1 MVNEANWGIA
11 AIIPSVQNSTNPI
24 QPENSCQDISDIYG
38 FFHLQRPLA
47 LLYNFMPNFRKHNQ
61 RKMSQIC
68 LKYVIWEGVASTSRT
83 SSLNSPANTILTLI
97 LTPNKTFSSGGI
109 SKSSL
114 SKHRYCSYLPWTYQ
128 NHHPW
133 RPTTSPRI
141 YHRTKVC
148 WYISRAAACPVP
160 AITLWADILNR
171 TNKVIMYSQVNAQS

>member
-1 MVNEANWGIA
+1 MLRIQEIRFRLKIFVKVFQTSMVSFTSRGLWRCC
-11 AIIPSVQNSTNPI
+11 IISCPI
-24 QPENSCQDISDIYG
+24 QKTQSEVNVWD
-38 FFHLQRPLA
+38 FLRH
-47 LLYNFMPNFRKHNQ
+47 
-61 RKMSQIC
+61 
-68 LKYVIWEGVASTSRT
+68 VIWEGVASTSST
-83 SSLNSPANTILTLI
+83 PSLNSPVNTILTLI

-148 WYISRAAACPVP
+148 WYISRATACPVP